1 MNVDVL
7 RRSGIRTPAQ
17 STLVMADC
25 DVHPRPAGVGIGG
38 VSKALTLYLSQRCQQ
53 HVETID
59 VRYRQP
65 LRVTPV
71 KVV

>member
-1 MNVDVL
+1 
-7 RRSGIRTPAQ
+7 
-17 STLVMADC
+17 MADC